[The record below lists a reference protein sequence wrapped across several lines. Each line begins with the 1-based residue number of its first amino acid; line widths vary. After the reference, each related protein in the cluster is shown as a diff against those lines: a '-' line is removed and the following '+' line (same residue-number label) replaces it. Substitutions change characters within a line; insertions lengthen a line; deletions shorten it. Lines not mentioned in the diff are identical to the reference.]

1 MIEAQNSE
9 TRDAGFGWMI
19 NHLPTIVW
27 QRRHYTI
34 SVFAAFLIV
43 SVIAAYTLPTMYRS
57 KATLLIELQELPESV
72 AETPGTGAIEQRIA
86 KIRQKVIESRR
97 PDRAHRAI

>member
-57 KATLLIELQELPESV
+57 KATLLIESQSCQRVLLKPPERVRSNS
-72 AETPGTGAIEQRIA
+72 AS
-86 KIRQKVIESRR
+86 QKSGRR
-97 PDRAHRAI
+97 Y